1 MKSERKKQ
9 ILYINTY
16 IRHLDMVLVNLL
28 QGSSIDTDYIN
39 TYIWHLDMVSVNL
52 LKEAA

>member
-1 MKSERKKQ
+1 
-9 ILYINTY
+9 
-16 IRHLDMVLVNLL
+16 MVLVNLL

-39 TYIWHLDMVSVNL
+39 TYIWHLDMVLVNL